1 MLLKISIIT
10 AEYFMILS
18 KQADLGC
25 LYFEDWPTGGSVG
38 KQNNILHLNATRAF
52 AFCCGYTTVVAF

>member
-10 AEYFMILS
+10 AEYFMTLS

-25 LYFEDWPTGGSVG
+25 LYFEDWPTGDSVG
-38 KQNNILHLNATRAF
+38 TQNSIFNLNATRAF
-52 AFCCGYTTVVAF
+52 AFYCGYTTVVAF